1 MSRPLFSFPPSPV
14 STFLLDYASAAY
26 VVVVVAVVFSYVV
39 PFHCAQKSSV
49 RQSERKIVYEAIKYN
64 AKMAEKSRRKE
75 DRMRERG
82 NEFVRGEEMEIECYS
97 ERLGDQIPSR
107 LVENSS
113 HLCGHFETSDIH
125 CLGQKT
131 ILLFLYFYY
140 RC

>member
-1 MSRPLFSFPPSPV
+1 MSRPLFSFPLLPL

-49 RQSERKIVYEAIKYN
+49 RQSERKIVYKAIKYN

-82 NEFVRGEEMEIECYS
+82 GMSLKEEK
-97 ERLGDQIPSR
+97 RWR
-107 LVENSS
+107 
-113 HLCGHFETSDIH
+113 
-125 CLGQKT
+125 
-131 ILLFLYFYY
+131 
-140 RC
+140 